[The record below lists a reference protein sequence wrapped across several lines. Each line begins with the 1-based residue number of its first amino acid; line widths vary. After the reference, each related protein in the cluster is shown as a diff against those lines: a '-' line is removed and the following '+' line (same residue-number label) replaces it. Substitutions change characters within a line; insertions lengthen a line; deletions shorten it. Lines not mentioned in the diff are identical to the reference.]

1 MKTQRPPIKGC
12 MNLSDTDKTYGQ
24 VKEQLDQ
31 IVDKV
36 SDADVSLDEALALYE
51 EAASLA
57 LLCCDLSE
65 VDTQDE
71 QEAQV
76 TPSAN
81 LNADGDAAPLPAQTE
96 VGTSQTDA
104 EKPF

>member
-1 MKTQRPPIKGC
+1 

-36 SDADVSLDEALALYE
+36 SDADISLDEALALYE

-81 LNADGDAAPLPAQTE
+81 LVSEGVTAPAQTE

>member
-1 MKTQRPPIKGC
+1 
-12 MNLSDTDKTYGQ
+12 
-24 VKEQLDQ
+24 
-31 IVDKV
+31 
-36 SDADVSLDEALALYE
+36 
-51 EAASLA
+51 
-57 LLCCDLSE
+57 LSE